1 MNGLDPALARAT
13 LFDLDE
19 LAAATGGVVLGA
31 RAGVCG
37 VTSDTRAIAPGD
49 LFVALKGE
57 RFDGHDYV
65 QDAAR
70 KGAAAALVERRV
82 GAEREI
88 PQVVVPDAKRGLG
101 AIAAWWRQRFPTP
114 LAALTGSN
122 GKTTVK
128 EMIASILTAHCGGRD
143 AVLATEGNLNNDIGV
158 PLMLLRLR
166 ERHRYAVIEMGMNH
180 LGEIDYL
187 TRMASPTVAQV
198 TNAQRAHIGIL
209 GSIEAIAQAKGEVYA
224 GVKPNGI
231 ALVNEDDAFAAYWK
245 QLNKDRRVLTFGTK
259 DTADVRGLLEGGQ
272 VRFVTPTD
280 AFAVTLQ
287 VPGEHNARNAIA
299 ACAAAVA
306 LDIAPR
312 SIQSGLAAY
321 AGTKGRLQSRA
332 GVNGARVIDDSYNAN
347 PESMKAA
354 IRVLAESPGR
364 KVFVMGDMGELGEAG
379 APMHA
384 EVGAFARGAGIDRL
398 LALGPLSMHAAE
410 AFGEG
415 GSHYADIEALFAA
428 ARAEASAGTTIL
440 VKGSRFMQMERAV
453 ERLAP
458 GVPRAA

>member
-1 MNGLDPALARAT
+1 VNGLDPALARAP

-19 LAAATGGVVLGA
+19 LAAATGGAVLGA
-31 RAGVCG
+31 RTGVYG
-37 VTSDTRAIAPGD
+37 VTTDTRSIAPGD

-57 RFDGHDYV
+57 RFDGHEYV
-65 QDAAR
+65 QEAAR

-82 GAEREI
+82 GAERDI
-88 PQVVVPDAKRGLG
+88 AQVVVPDAKRALG
-101 AIAAWWRQRFPTP
+101 SIAAWWRQRFPTP

-128 EMIASILTAHCGGRD
+128 EMVASILAAHCGGRD

-158 PLMLLRLR
+158 PLTLLRLR

-187 TRMASPTVAQV
+187 THLARPGVALV
-198 TNAQRAHIGIL
+198 NNAHRAHIGVL

-224 GVKPNGI
+224 GLRAGGI
-231 ALVNEDDAFAAYWK
+231 ALVNEDDAFAPCWK
-245 QLNKDRRVLTFGTK
+245 SLNKERRVLTFGTK
-259 DTADVRGLLEGGQ
+259 ETADIRGHVEGGQ

-299 ACAAAVA
+299 ACAVAFA

-321 AGTKGRLQSRA
+321 AGTKGRLQARTGA
-332 GVNGARVIDDSYNAN
+332 NGASVIDDSYNAN

-354 IRVLAESPGR
+354 IRVLAETSGR

-379 APMHA
+379 APLHA

-415 GSHYADIEALFAA
+415 GSHFADIERLVAA
-428 ARAEASAGTTIL
+428 ALDEARAGATIL
-440 VKGSRFMQMERAV
+440 VKGSRFMQMERV
-453 ERLAP
+453 VDRLVA
-458 GVPRAA
+458 GGPRAA

>member
-1 MNGLDPALARAT
+1 VNGLDPALARPA
-13 LFDLDE
+13 LFDIAE
-19 LAAATGGVVLGA
+19 VAAVTGGVVHGA
-31 RAGVCG
+31 SVGVSG
-37 VTSDTRAIAPGD
+37 VATDTRKIATGD

-65 QDAAR
+65 MEAAR
-70 KGAAAALVERRV
+70 NGAAAALVERSF
-82 GAEREI
+82 GDERDI
-88 PQVVVPDAKRGLG
+88 PQLVVPDAKRALG
-101 AIAAWWRQRFPTP
+101 TIASWWRQRFSTP
-114 LAALTGSN
+114 LLALTGSN

-128 EMIASILTAHCGGRD
+128 EMVAAILYAHCGGRD
-143 AVLATEGNLNNDIGV
+143 TVLATEGNLNNDIGV

-187 TRMASPTVAQV
+187 THMATPTVALV
-198 TNAQRAHIGIL
+198 TNAHRAHIGML
-209 GSIEAIAQAKGEVYA
+209 GSIEAIAQAKGEVY
-224 GVKPNGI
+224 GGLKPHGI
-231 ALVNEDDAFAAYWK
+231 ALVNEDDAYAGYWK
-245 QLNKDRRVLTFGTK
+245 QLNKERRVITFGTQES
-259 DTADVRGLLEGGQ
+259 ADIRGMVDGAQ

-299 ACAAAVA
+299 ACAAAFA

-321 AGTKGRLQSRA
+321 AGTKGRLQSMTSA
-332 GVNGARVIDDSYNAN
+332 QGARIVDDTYNAN

-354 IRVLAESPGR
+354 IRVLADAPGR
-364 KVFVMGDMGELGEAG
+364 KVFVMGDMGELGDAG

-398 LALGPLSMHAAE
+398 LALGPLSVHAAE
-410 AFGEG
+410 AFGDG
-415 GSHYADIEALFAA
+415 GVHHADFDALMEAV
-428 ARAEASAGTTIL
+428 RAEDAAGTTIL
-440 VKGSRFMQMERAV
+440 VKGSRFMRMERAV
-453 ERLAP
+453 DRLAC
-458 GVPRAA
+458 GGARAA